1 MILNS
6 VVVENFR
13 SFYGEQTINFSTD
26 KNKNTTIIYA
36 LNGVGKT
43 NLLNSILWCLH
54 GTFSAGF
61 KNPKDVLN
69 WEAKRRGRKSFHVTL
84 NFEEN
89 GNQYTIKRTGGDNEN
104 FKVFLIQD
112 DGNAE
117 EIKTAPSLFVNSI
130 IPKDMAG
137 YFINDGEGN
146 DLVVDRDGYISVRR
160 SIRDILGFNVAE
172 KTLEDLSKIKS
183 EVRQELKR
191 FDKDKELSTL
201 EDSIQNIDES
211 IVQNRKTL
219 TETQSLLDTY
229 EDQFNLKEKQLGSSS
244 SVVVDQLISSRNKT
258 DITLKATES
267 RLATLEGNKIALIR
281 EYSWVAFAHP
291 LTNEAL
297 DFIDESELKGKIP
310 APFNIQLVKDI
321 FEQKECIC
329 GACISPGTDAF
340 DKINSLIGQ
349 AADPE
354 LINRL
359 QKARS
364 RLTAVKTLSP
374 QARKRIEE
382 NFKDVREAQDLITS
396 LKSELEGISSKIL
409 DLDDEKIRSL
419 EKERN
424 ILKSKI
430 RETERKIDRLNDKI
444 EDLVKDK
451 KDLEAQAK
459 RIEGLSPR
467 AKVLKSKIDLIEKV
481 EEKITEELQ
490 QSEKDVYGL
499 LAEKI
504 DSFLDKYLRQDYRVS
519 ITSDFKICL
528 QDRNGKPVPPSG
540 GQGAILSF
548 IYISSLI
555 SIARERR
562 ELESAILT
570 PGAIAPLV
578 FDAPFSKLDTKYAPN
593 VAKELPNLVDQ
604 LIVLMFQEKGKNISE
619 TLRAEGKLG
628 KEYYF
633 CEEIAGEKGDAEV
646 HTMNFN
652 GKSVPVTKYGC
663 PIDRVIVN
671 EVTENV

>member
-1 MILNS
+1 MILNY

-43 NLLNSILWCLH
+43 NLLNAILWCLH
-54 GTFSAGF
+54 GTFSPGF

-89 GNQYTIKRTGGDNEN
+89 GNQYTIIRTGGNNEN
-104 FKVFLIQD
+104 FKVFLIKD
-112 DGNAE
+112 DGNSE

-146 DLVVDRDGYISVRR
+146 DLVVNNDGYISVRR

-172 KTLEDLSKIKS
+172 KTLEDLSKIKT
-183 EVRQELKR
+183 EVRQELKK
-191 FDKDKELSTL
+191 FDKDKDLATL
-201 EDSIQNIDES
+201 EDRIQKFDES

-219 TETQSLLDTY
+219 TETKSLLDCY
-229 EDQFNLKEKQLGSSS
+229 EDQLNLKEEQLGSSS
-244 SVVVDQLISSRNKT
+244 SVVVDQLISSRSKT
-258 DITLKATES
+258 DKRLKATES

-321 FEQKECIC
+321 LEQNECIC
-329 GACISPGTDAF
+329 GACVSPGTDAF

-396 LKSELEGISSKIL
+396 LKSELEEISSKIL

-424 ILKSKI
+424 TLKSKI
-430 RETERKIDRLNDKI
+430 RETERKIDRLKDKI
-444 EDLVKDK
+444 DNLVNGK

-459 RIEGLSPR
+459 KIEGLSPR
-467 AKVLKSKIDLIEKV
+467 AKVLKSKIDLIEQI
-481 EEKITEELQ
+481 EEKISGELR
-490 QSEKDVYGL
+490 QSEEDIHGL

-504 DSFLDKYLRQDYRVS
+504 DSFLDKYLRQDYRIS
-519 ITSDFKICL
+519 ITSDLKICL

-562 ELESAILT
+562 ELDSAILT

-578 FDAPFSKLDTKYAPN
+578 FDAPFSKLDPKYATN

-604 LIVLMFQEKGKNISE
+604 LIILMYQDDGKNVSE
-619 TLRAEGKLG
+619 TLRSEGKLG
-628 KEYYF
+628 KEYYIS
-633 CEEIAGEKGDAEV
+633 EEIAGEQGDAEV
-646 HTMNFN
+646 HTLSFN
-652 GKSVPVTKYGC
+652 GKSIPMTKYGC